1 MIRACLIVTLSI
13 AWSANAVAQP
23 GAVRL
28 TVAEAVT
35 RAFETSHRLAEAQA
49 REEGARATV
58 QVRQAASRPSA
69 TATAGYARTNHVVP
83 FGFPTPDG
91 RLNILYPDVP
101 DNFSS
106 RVGAQWP
113 IYTAGRLDALER
125 AASAEANAAGADID
139 TTRADL
145 RFEVT
150 RAYWAVA
157 TSREAVRVLQ
167 ESVSRADAQVRDAR
181 ERLDVGLVPPSDVL
195 TFEAQRSSEELQ
207 LIEANNLLESNL
219 IDLRRLIGV
228 EPDAIIEL
236 ADTLDSPGGTVP
248 RDAATQGTV
257 PMPDVK
263 SEAATAP
270 LVAEALKQRPELRAL
285 ALRFEGAQAREEAAS
300 KGRRPNFAL
309 GGGYDF
315 AKPNPKIFP
324 REDVWQTSWDV
335 SLNMSWNIF
344 DSGRTKAEVAE
355 AVAAARAIEARQKE
369 LDTVVSAEVR
379 QRLLDLRS
387 SQAAVRASEA
397 GVRASAEARRVLA
410 ERLAV
415 GVATTTD
422 VLVAQE
428 QLLDAELAR
437 ARALASVRLAEA
449 RLQRALGRP

>member
-1 MIRACLIVTLSI
+1 MTRACLIVTLSV
-13 AWSANAVAQP
+13 AWSANAFAQP

-28 TVAEAVT
+28 TLAEAVT
-35 RAFETSHRLAEAQA
+35 RAFETSHRLAESQA

-69 TATAGYARTNHVVP
+69 AATAGYSRTNHVVP

-125 AASAEANAAGADID
+125 AAFAEANAAGADID

-181 ERLDVGLVPPSDVL
+181 QRLDVGLVPPSDVL

-207 LIEANNLLESNL
+207 LIEATNQLESTL
-219 IDLRRLIGV
+219 IDLRRLIGA
-228 EPDAIIEL
+228 EPDAVIEL
-236 ADTLDSPGGTVP
+236 ADSLDSPE
-248 RDAATQGTV
+248 GTV
-257 PMPDVK
+257 PMTNVK
-263 SEAATAP
+263 SEAETAP

-285 ALRFEGAQAREEAAS
+285 AFRFEGAQAREVAAS

-355 AVAAARAIEARQKE
+355 AIAAGRAIEARQKE
-369 LDTVVSAEVR
+369 LDAVVSAEVR
-379 QRLLDLRS
+379 QRLLDLKS
-387 SQAAVRASEA
+387 SQAAVRASET

-437 ARALASVRLAEA
+437 ARALASVRLAGA